1 MLKREAD
8 LRAVIAGLESV
19 RAFVDDIY
27 LNTSAP
33 IISYD
38 MDRVDEQIQ
47 DAVRALRECIAHE
60 STDPHTSHTDRSNE

>member
-8 LRAVIAGLESV
+8 LRAVIAGLEGV

-27 LNTSAP
+27 RNTSAP

-60 STDPHTSHTDRSNE
+60 PTDPSSGVSDSG